1 MVARLFPMKIQGEKP
16 DELYLNLVLEFVPE
30 TVYSISRRHQKHSIP
45 LPLMY
50 VKLYMYQLCRALAHI
65 HCLGICHRDIKP
77 QNLLVHPVTQQL
89 KLCDFGSAKALIH
102 GEPNVSYIC
111 SRYYRAPELIFGS
124 TDYTTAIDIWSQG
137 CVGAELLLGQPLFPG
152 DSGVDQLVE
161 IIKVLG
167 TPTKE
172 EIRSM
177 NSNYMEFKFPQIK
190 GCQWKK
196 IFRNKTPDDA
206 VAFIA
211 SNLAYTP
218 SKRLH
223 PLEGCAHMFF
233 DELRQEQ
240 TTLPNNGGSLPPLFN
255 FTMHELQHTT
265 LMTQLIPEYILI
277 QQQKNT
283 TFQNDPPYSTAT
295 SATTSTTAS
304 PSMHSI
310 QHAPYHPNT
319 NVGGDD
325 NSTMMETNNND
336 AMGDDHKMSAR

>member
-1 MVARLFPMKIQGEKP
+1 
-16 DELYLNLVLEFVPE
+16 
-30 TVYSISRRHQKHSIP
+30 
-45 LPLMY
+45 
-50 VKLYMYQLCRALAHI
+50 MYQLCRALAHI

-77 QNLLVHPVTQQL
+77 QNLLVHPVTQEL

-211 SNLAYTP
+211 ANLAYTP
-218 SKRLH
+218 SLRNH
-223 PLEGCAHMFF
+223 PLEGCGHAFF
-233 DELRQEQ
+233 DELRMEQ
-240 TTLPNNGGSLPPLFN
+240 TTLPNNGGPLPPLFN
-255 FTMHELQHTT
+255 FTMHELQNTNVDIN
-265 LMTQLIPEYILI
+265 QLIPNHLRKQYPISS
-277 QQQKNT
+277 T
-283 TFQNDPPYSTAT
+283 TNSATTST
-295 SATTSTTAS
+295 TTSTTAS
-304 PSMHSI
+304 PSINSVQQQQQQQLNPNDMEISNTTTTTTE
-310 QHAPYHPNT
+310 YGNNNT
-319 NVGGDD
+319 NNYKNDDD
-325 NSTMMETNNND
+325 NNNNMQTSSTTT
-336 AMGDDHKMSAR
+336 ADDERKMR